1 MYNHQFKRHI
11 LEGCGRG
18 CVRAC
23 AYVCVRAL
31 PCVRVLWCCVRVCVC
46 VVVLWCCVCAR
57 VYVRVCLLTSRV
69 FGDITCVR

>member
-11 LEGCGRG
+11 LEGVGVG
-18 CVRAC
+18 ACVLVRTF
-23 AYVCVRAL
+23 VCVRFRG
-31 PCVRVLWCCVRVCVC
+31 VRVLWCCVRVCVC
-46 VVVLWCCVCAR
+46 VLVLWCCVCAR